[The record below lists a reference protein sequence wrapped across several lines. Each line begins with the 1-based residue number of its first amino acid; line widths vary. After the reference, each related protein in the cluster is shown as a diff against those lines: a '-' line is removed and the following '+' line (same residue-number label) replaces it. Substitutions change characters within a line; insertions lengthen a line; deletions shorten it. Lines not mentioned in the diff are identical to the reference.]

1 MSNLVKQSQLSEVA
15 LALWEKVKQKTDV
28 AFKNATYDKATQTI
42 TFTKID
48 DTTVEVP
55 LTDLVSKSN
64 ANVITGETLITDGYI
79 LGGIISKLDN
89 QQVVLSPAQQLHH
102 FGLKSAQVR
111 TGQKLTHITI
121 GIHDSIAVGTQITG
135 IKVGAIKVSDNTI
148 SHYVVND
155 ATATV
160 QENKNTQLTNCTR
173 AVVVPL
179 DTPFEATED
188 TWFCVTCL
196 HATWGERTSEMFQED
211 ACSEGGRPDAVMPN
225 IGSPVRVKRS
235 GFLGKY
241 LLHTDKISLNEI
253 ANITN
258 GTVVKKVNNQL
269 PDSQGNVT
277 VGIDHIPDLQTEL
290 DKIKENF
297 VEHWGDLKYTTGYK
311 YDNLLNYDSR
321 VQGKFFPTQNSGDV
335 QNNTFWSIFHYP
347 VRPNEE
353 YTVLRR
359 YEDSGRFVFYNAQ
372 GGVEQVLELN
382 RSNLVN
388 GWHRNYVQVPNN
400 SNIAHMAF
408 CFQTYS
414 DTVNSKGRIM
424 LLKASN
430 VREELDSIPY
440 LPNEKVIIDGDKV
453 FIQFNNSGTSL
464 QSNNLVGA
472 VKELNG
478 KITNAGGGTVNSV
491 NNQNPNPQGN
501 VTLDG
506 THINANVNGSNATV
520 QNHLTNINTTLNS
533 TRTTVNDNAN
543 RLTKLETKV
552 PTVKVGDIISTFQ
565 DSGSQYTV
573 GGVTYLYIGQT
584 RTIQHVLYPQ
594 LASALG
600 ISGATNYQLP
610 VISDTNYTFDNG
622 ARRRNRKYYI
632 VANVAN

>member
-1 MSNLVKQSQLSEVA
+1 MPNLVKKSHLQDVA
-15 LALWEKVKQKTDV
+15 LNLWEKVKEKTKV
-28 AFKNATYDKATQTI
+28 AFKNATYNETTQTI

-48 DTTVEVP
+48 DTEVEVP

-64 ANVITGETLITDGYI
+64 ANVVTGETLITDGYI
-79 LGGIISKLDN
+79 LGGVISKLDN
-89 QQVVLSPAQQLHH
+89 QQTNMSPASLPHH

-111 TGQKLTHITI
+111 TGQKLTHVTI

-148 SHYVVND
+148 SQYVVND

-160 QENKNTQLTNCTR
+160 RENKNTQLTNCTR

-179 DTPFEATED
+179 DAPFVPTED

-196 HATWGERTSEMFQED
+196 HATWGERTTELFRED
-211 ACSEGGRPDAVMPN
+211 ACTEGGRPDAVMPN
-225 IGSPVRVKRS
+225 IGSRVNVKRS
-235 GFLGKY
+235 GYLGKY
-241 LLHTDKISLNEI
+241 LLHADKISLNEI

-321 VQGKFFPTQNSGDV
+321 VQGKYFPTQSSGDV
-335 QNNTFWSIFHYP
+335 QNNQFWSIFHCP

-359 YEDSGRFVFYNAQ
+359 YGDSGRFVFYNAQ
-372 GGVEQVLELN
+372 GGVEQVVELSGN
-382 RSNLVN
+382 NLVN
-388 GWHRNYVQVPNN
+388 SWHRNYIQVPDN

-408 CFQTYS
+408 CFQSYS

-430 VREELDSIPY
+430 VTEELDSIPY
-440 LPNEKVIIDGDKV
+440 LPNEKVVVDGDKV

-506 THINANVNGSNATV
+506 THINANVGGSNTTV
-520 QNHLTNINTTLNS
+520 QDHLTNINTTLNN
-533 TRTTVNDNAN
+533 TGTTVNNHAT
-543 RLTKLETKV
+543 RITKLETRV

-565 DSGSQYTV
+565 DSGESYKV

-584 RTIQHVLYPQ
+584 RTIQSALYPQ
-594 LASALG
+594 LAPALG

-610 VISDTNYTFDNG
+610 VISDVNFTFDNG
-622 ARRRNRKYYI
+622 TRRRARKHYI
-632 VANVAN
+632 VAHIAY

>member
-543 RLTKLETKV
+543 RLSKLET
-552 PTVKVGDIISTFQ
+552 
-565 DSGSQYTV
+565 
-573 GGVTYLYIGQT
+573 
-584 RTIQHVLYPQ
+584 
-594 LASALG
+594 
-600 ISGATNYQLP
+600 
-610 VISDTNYTFDNG
+610 
-622 ARRRNRKYYI
+622 
-632 VANVAN
+632 